1 MTAMDIAAATAKAT
15 SLAALFDRLN
25 EANGQRAWSGLDLA
39 LGFVGDVG
47 DLVRQVQVAEGV
59 RTYPGG
65 REALEHEL
73 ADCLWSVLM
82 LADRYEVDLE
92 EAFERTMAQ
101 LESGVSAKLAAK
113 AKTEPA
119 E

>member
-1 MTAMDIAAATAKAT
+1 MSAMDITEATAKANR
-15 SLAALFDRLN
+15 LADLFDELN
-25 EANGQRAWSGLDLA
+25 EANGQRAWSGLDIA

-47 DLVRQVQVAEGV
+47 DLVRQVQVAENV

-82 LADRYEVDLE
+82 LADRYGVDLE
-92 EAFERTMAQ
+92 AAFDRTVSQ
-101 LESGVSAKLAAK
+101 LEARVSAKIAASDAVSTGK
-113 AKTEPA
+113 
-119 E
+119 

>member
-1 MTAMDIAAATAKAT
+1 MMFMDIAAATAKAT
-15 SLAALFDRLN
+15 DLAALFDRLN

-47 DLVRQVQVAEGV
+47 DLVRQVQVAENV

-82 LADRYEVDLE
+82 LADRYEVDLAA
-92 EAFERTMAQ
+92 AFDKTTSQ
-101 LESGVSAKLAAK
+101 LEARVNAKLAAL
-113 AKTEPA
+113 E
-119 E
+119 EDG